1 MGEWSLIA
9 DLARR
14 NFWRQRRRNAS
25 LLLAVAIGM
34 AATLAGGFLI
44 RGWQMSTLEETVER
58 FGGSVLIHHPEWVAN
73 PKTEFSIP
81 LDSNTINRLEATT
94 LPWLDRIVATVTL
107 QSERETRGAT
117 LLGIDAQR
125 ELADTAL
132 KRLRYDG
139 DFLQDEQRGIVI
151 GAALADDLE
160 TRLGK
165 RLVLLGLTSEGKRAE
180 IGLRIVGIYHAN
192 SEAAERGSVYVAKSL
207 AQDTFG
213 LDGRTSEIALAAPD
227 LLDTQAEVSAL
238 QAQLPQAAVRDWRA
252 VEPGIWA
259 MYKLVEGM
267 VVIWQMVFLGAL
279 AFGLVNTL
287 VAAVL
292 ERTREFGLLL
302 AVGMK
307 PRSILQQVLV
317 ESWLILFVGL
327 LLGGLVAAI
336 IYFLLAGGIDVS
348 QFTGGMEVPGMNRPL
363 YPVVLPADII
373 SLVVIVLLF
382 GFLASIYPAPSRGR
396 TRPRRRPEQ
405 TLSELNTEP
414 EAEDPM
420 NIVRCTGLSR
430 YYNEG
435 AMEVRAL
442 DNVDLSIDAG
452 EFVSIAGPS
461 GSGKSTFAEHAGSAG
476 FTDVWP
482 NLGFRVN

>member
-44 RGWQMSTLEETVER
+44 RGWQMSSLEETVER

-73 PKTEFSIP
+73 PKTEFSIA
-81 LDSNTINRLEATT
+81 LDNNTIAHLDATG

-117 LLGIDAQR
+117 LFGIDAKR
-125 ELADTAL
+125 ELAETAL
-132 KRLRYDG
+132 KRLQYDG
-139 DFLQDEQRGIVI
+139 DFLQTDERGIVI

-165 RLVLLGLTSEGKRAE
+165 RLVLLGLTAEDKRAE

-192 SEAAERGSVYVAKSL
+192 SEAAERGSVYVTKSL
-207 AQDTFG
+207 AQETFG
-213 LDGRTSEIALAAPD
+213 LRGRASEIALAAPD
-227 LLDTQAEVSAL
+227 LLDTRAEVSAL
-238 QAQLPQAAVRDWRA
+238 QATLPHASVRDWRA

-292 ERTREFGLLL
+292 ERTREFGLLM

-317 ESWLILFVGL
+317 ESWLILFAGL
-327 LLGGLVAAI
+327 VLGGLVAAI

-382 GFLASIYPAPSRGR
+382 GFLASIYPA
-396 TRPRRRPEQ
+396 RR
-405 TLSELNTEP
+405 
-414 EAEDPM
+414 A
-420 NIVRCTGLSR
+420 V
-430 YYNEG
+430 
-435 AMEVRAL
+435 AL
-442 DNVDLSIDAG
+442 DPVAALN
-452 EFVSIAGPS
+452 
-461 GSGKSTFAEHAGSAG
+461 KH
-476 FTDVWP
+476 
-482 NLGFRVN
+482 